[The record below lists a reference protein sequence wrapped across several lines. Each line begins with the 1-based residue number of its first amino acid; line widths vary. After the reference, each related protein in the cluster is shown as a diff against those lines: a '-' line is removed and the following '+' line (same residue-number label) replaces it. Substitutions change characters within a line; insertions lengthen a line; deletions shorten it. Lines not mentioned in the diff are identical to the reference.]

1 MTSHTPKKLKPK
13 LLTHF
18 EILKVLSI
26 ALEVFWGSKFGQKNQ
41 QMLVVAALTKG
52 QMKFEISFSDLY
64 VDSRISQ

>member
-1 MTSHTPKKLKPK
+1 MASHAPKKLKPK
-13 LLTHF
+13 FLSHF
-18 EILKVLSI
+18 EIRKVLSI

-41 QMLVVAALTKG
+41 QMLVEAALTKG